1 MNTNDL
7 GDPLVLLKLCIA
19 ERNRSVLYLST
30 NWHDVHGFELSE
42 KLNEKACLKIFF
54 NIFQKTPFSPFWRDK
69 PFDCYEGISKSMESK
84 IYLFDLTVSVP
95 YLTAITDKKN

>member
-1 MNTNDL
+1 M
-7 GDPLVLLKLCIA
+7 
-19 ERNRSVLYLST
+19 LYLST
-30 NWHDVHGFELSE
+30 NWHDVNGFELSE

-54 NIFQKTPFSPFWRDK
+54 NIFLKTPFSPFWRDK
-69 PFDCYEGISKSMESK
+69 PFKCYEGISKSMESK